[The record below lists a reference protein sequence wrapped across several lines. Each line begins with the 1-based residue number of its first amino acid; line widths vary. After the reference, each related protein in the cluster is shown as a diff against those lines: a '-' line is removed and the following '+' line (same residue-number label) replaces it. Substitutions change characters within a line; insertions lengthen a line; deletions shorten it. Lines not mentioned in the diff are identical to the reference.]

1 MSWQEIVPLCLA
13 EIVGDTGFK
22 WFANSGGSGNF
33 GIGAVGYV
41 GVVYFLIRSLQG
53 SSLLVVNT
61 AWDGLSTVIE
71 DLYAFFIL
79 GERYEHWIQYVGLF
93 FIIIGLFF
101 LKVPLQP
108 LKPFEMPSLEKSFFP
123 GRSHTS
129 APFKKGSA

>member
-13 EIVGDTGFK
+13 EIVGDTGYK
-22 WFANSGGSGNF
+22 WFANKGGAANF
-33 GIGAVGYV
+33 GMGTVGYV

-79 GERYEHWIQYVGLF
+79 GERYEHWIQYVGLLF
-93 FIIIGLFF
+93 VVVGLLF
-101 LKVPLQP
+101 LKIPLQSV
-108 LKPFEMPSLEKSFFP
+108 KRFEMPSLEKSFFP
-123 GRSHTS
+123 GKTHTS
-129 APFKKGSA
+129 KP